1 MPVAIVV
8 MGVSGCGKSTLGEA
22 LAARLG
28 TPFIEGDALHPA
40 ANIAKMAAGIPLDDT
55 DRRPFLEAVADA
67 LQAAGPGAVA
77 ACSALKRAYRDL
89 LRSRAGCVTFVLP
102 TMDRA
107 LLAARINIRQNHF
120 MPATLL
126 DTQLT
131 TLEPPTPD
139 ERAIC
144 IDGSLPTTAQV
155 EAVLAA
161 LKNTQ
166 DGHDDPERRT
176 L

>member
-1 MPVAIVV
+1 MRVAIVV
-8 MGVSGCGKSTLGEA
+8 MGVSGCGKSTLGQA

-28 TPFIEGDALHPA
+28 TPFIEGDTLHPP
-40 ANIAKMAAGIPLDDT
+40 ANIAKMAAGLPLDDM
-55 DRRPFLEAVADA
+55 DRQPFLEAVAQA

-77 ACSALKRAYRDL
+77 ACSALKRQYRDL
-89 LRSRAGCVTFVLP
+89 LRSHAGRVVFVLP
-102 TMDRA
+102 TLDRA
-107 LLAARINIRQNHF
+107 LLAERMDAREGHF

-131 TLEPPTPD
+131 TLEPPTP
-139 ERAIC
+139 EEQALC

-161 LKNTQ
+161 LKDTQ
-166 DGHDDPERRT
+166 DGHDDHD
-176 L
+176 